1 MLGEIDLRQAQGL
14 SALMKTPGR
23 PQVCVIPSGGLAR
36 SDRSGGADYAELES
50 RFGDVAVRDL
60 LWLLCSPGLL
70 RAGAGQI
77 PQAQPE
83 MQSGMPSESL
93 PGTQLDAGRYPRQTL
108 TDLLRQLDAQPAR
121 LHAQL
126 AASPQKR
133 LGHYAEQLLAFF
145 LGEGAI
151 GRLIASNLP
160 LRRANQT
167 LGECDFLLET
177 HDGVRLH
184 WELAVK
190 CYLFVD
196 EPNSEQGAER
206 ERGEVAL
213 AGGTNQVRPADTAIF
228 TATSTSAPANSCHD
242 YTGLARYV
250 GPNLADRFDLKLTR
264 MVKHQLPLSA
274 RPEFLA
280 LVAGGPWQAEL
291 FLRGWLFY
299 PLAPQ
304 RSAAC
309 FISELLEPQHM
320 RGWWASVGDWQ
331 RWQAT
336 LGAEAW
342 MILPRL
348 EWMAQRRFDAGVGR
362 SAARLGDAGGHAVL
376 DAAGMLERLGTHFGE
391 RALTATQV
399 GLAPDS
405 SSEADPK
412 LLRDEQPHPKHAG
425 PVLIAGLKRRGDVWV
440 ECTRGFV
447 VDAGWFARAR
457 VYAASRQPGK
467 ASLP

>member
-1 MLGEIDLRQAQGL
+1 MLGEIDLRQTQGL
-14 SALMKTPGR
+14 SNR
-23 PQVCVIPSGGLAR
+23 
-36 SDRSGGADYAELES
+36 YAELEN
-50 RFGDVAVRDL
+50 RFSDAAVRDL

-70 RAGAGQI
+70 RAGAAQI

-83 MQSGMPSESL
+83 MQPSTQPVAGAYLRHSL
-93 PGTQLDAGRYPRQTL
+93 I
-108 TDLLRQLDAQPAR
+108 DLLQLLDTAPAR
-121 LHAQL
+121 LHARL
-126 AASPQKR
+126 AAAPQKR

-145 LGEGAI
+145 LGEGTV

-177 HDGVRLH
+177 HDGLRLH

-196 EPNSEQGAER
+196 EPSGGSEAES
-206 ERGEVAL
+206 EPGEAAL
-213 AGGTNQVRPADTAIF
+213 ASPSHRLSPD
-228 TATSTSAPANSCHD
+228 ATISSTSAGSGGD
-242 YTGLARYV
+242 YAGLARYV

-264 MVKHQLPLSA
+264 MVNHQLPLSA